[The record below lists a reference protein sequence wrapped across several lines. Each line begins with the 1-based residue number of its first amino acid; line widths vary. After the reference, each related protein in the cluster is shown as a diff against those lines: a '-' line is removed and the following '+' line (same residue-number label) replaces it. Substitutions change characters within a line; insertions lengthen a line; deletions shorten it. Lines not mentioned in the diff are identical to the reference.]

1 MSAVPRDAGVGEL
14 PPLDAFWMPYTNNR
28 AFKSRD
34 DLASRMVARADG
46 IYYTTVSGAR
56 VIDAMATLWCVNAGH
71 CRPKIVEAIR
81 SQAGE
86 LDFAS
91 NFSLGNPL
99 AFRAAD
105 ALARIAPAG
114 MGHVFFTNSGSEAV
128 DTALKIA
135 LGYHRLRGEAS
146 RMRFVGREKG
156 YHGVNLAGVAVGGVP
171 ANRKAFGNLIAV
183 DHLPHTHD
191 LARNRHCHGEPEH
204 GIDLADQLE
213 RIVALHDASNIA
225 AVIVEPV
232 AGAGGVLV
240 PPRGY
245 LQRLRE
251 ICTRYGILLIFDE
264 VITGFGRLGAP
275 FASQLFDVKP
285 DLITFAKGITSA
297 TVPMGGVLVSDHVY
311 QAFMQGSGP
320 LVEMFHGYTYSGH
333 PLASAAAL
341 ATLATYAEEDLF
353 GNAARLAA
361 DFEHGIHSFENAP
374 HVIDTRNLG
383 LIGAIE
389 LAPRPGA
396 PGARGLEVH
405 NRAWERGVFVR
416 AIADNIAFCP
426 PLMIDKTQLNQVF
439 GVVREAL
446 DALA

>member
-1 MSAVPRDAGVGEL
+1 
-14 PPLDAFWMPYTNNR
+14 
-28 AFKSRD
+28 
-34 DLASRMVARADG
+34 
-46 IYYTTVSGAR
+46 
-56 VIDAMATLWCVNAGH
+56 MATLWCVNAGH
-71 CRPKIVEAIR
+71 CRPRIVEAIR
-81 SQAGE
+81 AQAGE

-105 ALARIAPAG
+105 AVARIAPAG

-135 LGYHRLRGEAS
+135 LGYHRLRGDAS
-146 RMRFVGREKG
+146 RQRFIGREKG

-191 LARNRHCHGEPEH
+191 LARNRHCRGLPAN
-204 GIDLADQLE
+204 GVDFADHLE

-232 AGAGGVLV
+232 SGAGGVLV
-240 PPRGY
+240 PPAGY

-251 ICTRYGILLIFDE
+251 ICTRHGILLIFDE

-275 FASQLFDVKP
+275 FASQFFDIKP

-297 TVPMGGVLVSDHVY
+297 AVPMGGVLVADHVY
-311 QAFMQGSGP
+311 DTFMGGSGP
-320 LVEMFHGYTYSGH
+320 VVELFHGYTYSGH

-341 ATLATYAEEDLF
+341 ATLATYAGEDLF
-353 GNAARLAA
+353 GNAARLSQA
-361 DFEHGIHSFENAP
+361 FEDGIHSFEGLP
-374 HVIDTRNLG
+374 HVVDTRNLG
-383 LIGAIE
+383 LIGAVE
-389 LAPRPGA
+389 LGSREGA
-396 PGARGLEVH
+396 PGARALEVH

-416 AIADNIAFCP
+416 PIGDNIAFCP
-426 PLMIDKTQLNQVF
+426 PLMIDKSQLDQVF
-439 GVVREAL
+439 GVVRES
-446 DALA
+446 LAGVA

>member
-1 MSAVPRDAGVGEL
+1 
-14 PPLDAFWMPYTNNR
+14 
-28 AFKSRD
+28 
-34 DLASRMVARADG
+34 
-46 IYYTTVSGAR
+46 
-56 VIDAMATLWCVNAGH
+56 
-71 CRPKIVEAIR
+71 
-81 SQAGE
+81 
-86 LDFAS
+86 
-91 NFSLGNPL
+91 
-99 AFRAAD
+99 
-105 ALARIAPAG
+105 
-114 MGHVFFTNSGSEAV
+114 
-128 DTALKIA
+128 
-135 LGYHRLRGEAS
+135 
-146 RMRFVGREKG
+146 
-156 YHGVNLAGVAVGGVP
+156 VP

-191 LARNRHCHGEPEH
+191 LARNRHCRGLPGH
-204 GIDLADQLE
+204 GIDLADHLE

-232 AGAGGVLV
+232 SGAGGVLV

-251 ICTRYGILLIFDE
+251 ICTRHGILLIFDE

-297 TVPMGGVLVSDHVY
+297 TVPMGGVLVADHVY
-311 QAFMQGSGP
+311 DAFMKGSGP
-320 LVEMFHGYTYSGH
+320 VVEMFHGYTYSGH

-353 GNAARLAA
+353 GNAARLAGG
-361 DFEHGIHSFENAP
+361 FEDGIHSFEAAP

-389 LAPRPGA
+389 LAPRAGA
-396 PGARGLEVH
+396 PGARALEVH

-416 AIADNIAFCP
+416 PIGDSIAVCP
-426 PLMIDKTQLNQVF
+426 PLMIDKAQLDQVF

-446 DALA
+446 AGVA